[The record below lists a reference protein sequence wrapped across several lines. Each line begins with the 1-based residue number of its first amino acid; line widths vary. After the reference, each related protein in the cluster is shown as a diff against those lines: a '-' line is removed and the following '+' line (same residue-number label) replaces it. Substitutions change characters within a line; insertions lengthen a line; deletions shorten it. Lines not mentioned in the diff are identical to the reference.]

1 MVDFLGCRGFL
12 FLFGSLDVG
21 KIGFVFLWGFGSL
34 VKLSYS
40 EICIEHGN

>member
-1 MVDFLGCRGFL
+1 MVVLG
-12 FLFGSLDVG
+12 FGGVFCFYLARWMVV
-21 KIGFVFLWGFGSL
+21 GFVFLWGFGSL